1 MAEHESA
8 PESAEMKDPDAD
20 GTSTSRRGLVKRLA
34 RAAVLP
40 VVVATFS
47 TPAVASYAV
56 GD

>member
-1 MAEHESA
+1 MAENESA

-47 TPAVASYAV
+47 TPAVAQFAA